1 MENNGRCTILFPH
14 DVLFRNEEA
23 TMREK
28 LVADDVLEYVLGLG
42 PNLFYNSPMETCVVI
57 CRRSKPQNRHKKVL
71 FINAVNEVTR
81 ERARSFLIDRHIE
94 HILNAYRSFEDEEGF
109 AKVVELVTIQEK
121 SNNLSIPLYI
131 QPQNGNG
138 SSKDLFVML
147 EKGRDEVVSHD

>member
-1 MENNGRCTILFPH
+1 
-14 DVLFRNEEA
+14 
-23 TMREK
+23 
-28 LVADDVLEYVLGLG
+28 
-42 PNLFYNSPMETCVVI
+42 METCVVI

-109 AKVVELVTIQEK
+109 AKVVELATIQEK
-121 SNNLSIPLYI
+121 GNNLSIPLYI

-138 SSKDLFVML
+138 SSESKETVTLEQAIVDWQKSSQALRSSMRDLFVVL